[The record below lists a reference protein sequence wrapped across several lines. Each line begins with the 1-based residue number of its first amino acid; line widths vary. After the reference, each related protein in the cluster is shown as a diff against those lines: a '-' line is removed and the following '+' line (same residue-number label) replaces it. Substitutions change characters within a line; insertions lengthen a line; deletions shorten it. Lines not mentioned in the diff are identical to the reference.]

1 MTLASRKGIV
11 VVDPL
16 KLIAV
21 AILGIPTELCG
32 EFLPCMFGGLSQ
44 GKMHPRLWEL
54 PLFVGAIVVA
64 AAFAGLCIWGQEVVL
79 EKHETALEKPNTV
92 LEPEKLAVA
101 PHGRRENRVILI
113 SAFLG
118 S

>member
-32 EFLPCMFGGLSQ
+32 AFLHCMFGGLSQ
-44 GKMHPRLWEL
+44 GKMHPRVWEL

-64 AAFAGLCIWGQEVVL
+64 AVFAGLCIWEQDVVL
-79 EKHETALEKPNTV
+79 EKQATALEPKNTP
-92 LEPEKLAVA
+92 LRLTDDEKT
-101 PHGRRENRVILI
+101 E
-113 SAFLG
+113 SSSFLR
-118 S
+118 SSPRS